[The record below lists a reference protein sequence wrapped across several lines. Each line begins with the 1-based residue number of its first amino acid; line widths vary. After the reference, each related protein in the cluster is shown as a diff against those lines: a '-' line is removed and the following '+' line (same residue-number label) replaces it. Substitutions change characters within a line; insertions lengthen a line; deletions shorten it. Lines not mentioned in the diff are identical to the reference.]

1 MLHINKTNMMKTG
14 LIVTF
19 CCFLGLVSSA
29 QNQGPDIQDTT
40 RKEYTKIMII
50 PFETEMYLCGI
61 QRNIAAESNKSHS
74 QIVRFFR
81 YGLSSQLQ
89 NKFLYLYSTTSLIHF
104 NDSTKDLLKTYAS
117 IGYKFEPYQKELSA
131 KEIEEGKKKKINA
144 IFKKK
149 KRVKLANGQLVSQKT
164 TQPKF
169 ASLQLKNKAIL
180 AYLSNKYQT
189 DLFVFIT
196 ELDIQNNL
204 SDQAALANN
213 KYTRDLRAHYAIVD
227 YEGKFIS
234 KGVVSTT
241 FPNTVNSVNEITSVY
256 FPKLADK
263 LVQKLPKKIQLI
275 EIKIDPL
282 EKIKPQGM

>member
-1 MLHINKTNMMKTG
+1 MIKTQ
-14 LIVTF
+14 LILIF
-19 CCFLGLVSSA
+19 CCFIGFAASA
-29 QNQGPDIQDTT
+29 QNQVPDLQDTT
-40 RKEYTKIMII
+40 HKEYKKIMII
-50 PFETEMYLCGI
+50 PFEPEMYLCGI

-89 NKFLYLYSTTSLIHF
+89 NKFLYLYNTTSLIHF

-117 IGYKFEPYQKELSA
+117 IRYKFEPYQKELTA
-131 KEIEEGKKKKINA
+131 EEIEAGKKKKKKIL
-144 IFKKK
+144 FKKK
-149 KRVKLANGQLVSQKT
+149 KQTKISNGQLVSRKT
-164 TQPKF
+164 TEPKF
-169 ASLQLKNKAIL
+169 ASLQIRNKAIL

-196 ELDIQNNL
+196 ELDIQNNI
-204 SDQAALANN
+204 SDQTALANN
-213 KYTRDLRAHYAIVD
+213 RYTRDLRAHYAIVD
-227 YEGKFIS
+227 YEGRFIS

-263 LVQKLPKKIQLI
+263 LVEKLPKKIKLI
-275 EIKIDPL
+275 EKKIDPL